1 MTPQRAAAATLFGA
15 TALFALQLLW
25 THGQLDDLRQMGRRG
40 LMQRRKG
47 TQAAVAADG
56 GVEEIGARLNRLALA
71 GAGSVAFASG
81 SGSGGL
87 DANTAIGTVSSGGS
101 DDDVNASISTDS
113 TLGSKTG
120 GSTAAGAGGIA
131 AAGGGMPSPAV
142 IVFCYNRSD
151 YLNQTLH
158 SLLGLQGL
166 DRYSVY
172 VSQASVL
179 LVACCTMVARAPW
192 GRRLPALLPSQ
203 LAHGCIQSAGEAS
216 GIS

>member
-47 TQAAVAADG
+47 SQAAGAADA
-56 GVEEIGARLNRLALA
+56 GVEEIGARLNRLAQA
-71 GAGSVAFASG
+71 GAGSVAFASA
-81 SGSGGL
+81 SGSGNGGRI
-87 DANTAIGTVSSGGS
+87 AGTVADSDSSGGG
-101 DDDVNASISTDS
+101 DDDSVAATLTAGS

-120 GSTAAGAGGIA
+120 GGTAGAGGTGIA

-151 YLNQTLH
+151 YLNQTLQ

-166 DRYSVY
+166 ERYSVY
-172 VSQASVL
+172 VSQASKL
-179 LVACCTMVARAPW
+179 LVDLMAVRALS
-192 GRRLPALLPSQ
+192 GRWLPALLPV
-203 LAHGCIQSAGEAS
+203 
-216 GIS
+216 